1 MNVLL
6 LVMFLLGKMLGFV
19 YVYSCILFTVA
30 HKFRLG

>member
-1 MNVLL
+1 MDVLL
-6 LVMFLLGKMLGFV
+6 LAMFLLGEVLSCM